1 MSISKR
7 KIMSFFMT
15 IILLLSFTGC
25 SDVNTTESTEQP
37 NKETD
42 TNQEIN
48 HGQPEDDTAK
58 LVIYYSYTQNT
69 ATVAK
74 RIADNTGADLYEIRT
89 VTPYPNDPY
98 ETSDISIDERNS
110 GNLPELV
117 DDFPDLSLYEVIFI
131 GSPIWN
137 GYASTPLE
145 SYLEQT
151 DFSGK
156 TVVPFCTSN
165 GSGESGYLKDFQ
177 NRLRNPKE
185 VAELLHIRFPGNA
198 QPNAFTNGEL
208 DDMMREWIA
217 PYVSTL
223 NKDSRILLNSGYQ
236 MPVLGL
242 GTWSLS
248 DEEAENCTYEAIKD
262 GYRLFD
268 TARYYGTEAGIGR
281 AVRRAIDEGLVTR
294 EEIFITTKIVPSG
307 DSDYA
312 ETINECNERIGLDYI
327 DLMLIHQSGAGEK
340 KLYRAME
347 DAVENGIIKSIG
359 ISNYYTPK
367 EFDDITDGAKIM
379 PAVVQNE
386 NHIYYQ
392 NTEFQQYVSQ
402 FGTVVESWYPFG
414 GRGHTGESFGNET
427 IIKIA
432 EAHEKTPAQIILRWH
447 LQAGYI
453 VIPGSSNPEHIAENI
468 DVFGFALTEDEMRQ
482 IAELDTNERYESW

>member
-1 MSISKR
+1 MV
-7 KIMSFFMT
+7 
-15 IILLLSFTGC
+15 IITLFALAAC
-25 SDVNTTESTEQP
+25 SDVKQTENTQQSDMETGGNRDVNEIDGVSSGKTENSS
-37 NKETD
+37 
-42 TNQEIN
+42 
-48 HGQPEDDTAK
+48 AK
-58 LVIYYSYTQNT
+58 LVVYYSYTQNT

-89 VTPYPNDPY
+89 VTPYPDDPY
-98 ETSDISIDERNS
+98 ETSDISIEERNS
-110 GNLPELV
+110 GSLPELV
-117 DDFPDLSLYEVIFI
+117 DDFPDLSLYDVVFI
-131 GSPIWN
+131 GGPIWN
-137 GYASTPLE
+137 AYMSTPLE

-177 NRLRNPKE
+177 NRIKNPQKT
-185 VAELLHIRFPGNA
+185 AELLHIRFPGNGT
-198 QPNAFTNGEL
+198 PDAFTNEEL
-208 DDMMREWIA
+208 DEMMREWIS
-217 PYVSTL
+217 PYISTF
-223 NKDSRILLNSGYQ
+223 NKNSRVLLNSGYE

-248 DEEAENCTYEAIKD
+248 DEEAENCTYEAILD

-268 TARYYGTEAGIGR
+268 TARYYGTEADIGR
-281 AVRRAIDEGLVTR
+281 AVRRAIDEGIVTR

-312 ETINECNERIGLDYI
+312 AIINECNERIGLDYI

-340 KLYRAME
+340 NLYRAME
-347 DAVENGIIKSIG
+347 DAVEDGIIKSIG
-359 ISNYYTPK
+359 ISNYYTPE

-402 FGTVVESWYPFG
+402 YGTVVESWYPFG

-432 EAHEKTPAQIILRWH
+432 EAHGKTPAQIILRWH

-468 DVFGFALTEDEMRQ
+468 DVFDFALTEDEMQQ
-482 IAELDTNERYESW
+482 IAEINTGERYESW